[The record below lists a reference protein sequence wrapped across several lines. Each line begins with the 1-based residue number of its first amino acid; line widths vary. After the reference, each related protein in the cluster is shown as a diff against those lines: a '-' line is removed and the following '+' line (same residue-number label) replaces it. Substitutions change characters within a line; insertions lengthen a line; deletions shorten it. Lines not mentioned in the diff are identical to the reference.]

1 MSTTI
6 KTCALIL
13 FLALFVTSCTSVN
26 NLVESGHYEEAVAVA
41 QRRLTGKQKKNPKY
55 VRALEEAF
63 NRANSRDMEQARR
76 MIDGG
81 NTDWARVHGIYAKV
95 DRRQRAL
102 EPLLPLTDK
111 NGYRADLR
119 FARVEKLLANA
130 SESAAAQLYDQ
141 ALTLLDDGRNGDK
154 QAARSAYARFDEVDR
169 FRRNFRNAEEL
180 QREAFELGKVYI
192 AVDVINESGGYLP
205 AGFERELLRVRT
217 ANMDS
222 RWRYYDFDRRRGKAY
237 DYDAQIV
244 IRDIAVSPERLTER
258 RYTDE
263 REITDG
269 TEYVLDANGNVLR
282 DSLGNDVTRPR
293 RVLVRADVVEVLQT
307 KSAVVTGSLLLYDNR
322 ERRVVDSEDLTAE
335 AFFENYASTFNGD
348 RRALSSDSRRR
359 IGNRPVDFPSDEALI
374 LDAAEVLKPQLQE
387 RLARSYRTI

>member
-6 KTCALIL
+6 KTCALFL
-13 FLALFVTSCTSVN
+13 FLALFATSCTSVN

-141 ALTLLDDGRNGDK
+141 ALALLDDGRNGDK

-293 RVLVRADVVEVLQT
+293 RVLVRADVIEVLQT

-335 AFFENYASTFNGD
+335 AFFENYASTFSGD